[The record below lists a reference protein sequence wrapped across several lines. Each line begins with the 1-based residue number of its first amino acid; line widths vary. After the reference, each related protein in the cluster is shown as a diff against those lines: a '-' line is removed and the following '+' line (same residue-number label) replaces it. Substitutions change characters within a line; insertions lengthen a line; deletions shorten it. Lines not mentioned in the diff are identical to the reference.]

1 MRKLLQ
7 LICEKERLAKI
18 KPKLNYEVPPYN
30 QLYEAEW
37 GRVAVLTSS
46 SKGNCTYVEMEGT
59 KILVD
64 VGITT
69 IQVKKKLAE
78 IGVDIEDIQAI
89 LITHEHIDHIRAL
102 PVLMKKYKIPVWSR
116 EGTIDAI
123 KEKIDESLHGQLK
136 IMTDSSK
143 QLVVGFAGDLTFYGI
158 STSHDAESPCGYF
171 IQSGSHAAQVS
182 VFTDLG
188 FVTKEIQ
195 DALDISE
202 AIVLEANYDP
212 NMLDECSYAQELKDR
227 IVSNTGHLCNK
238 VAGNILTEL
247 GNTKKRT
254 VFLAHI
260 SHEANSPEVCYNT
273 IMEILKANGKLDN
286 FDIRLTK

>member
-78 IGVDIEDIQAI
+78 IGVNIEDIQAI

-116 EGTIDAI
+116 EGTIGAI
-123 KEKIDESLHGQLK
+123 KEKIDESLHEQLK
-136 IMTDSSK
+136 FMIGEADCPG
-143 QLVVGFAGDLTFYGI
+143 VGFVGDLTFYGI

>member
-7 LICEKERLAKI
+7 LICEKQRLAKI
-18 KPKLNYEVPPYN
+18 KPKLNYEVPPYS

-37 GRVAVLTSS
+37 GRVAVLASG
-46 SKGNCTYVEMEGT
+46 SKGNCTYIEIEGT

-78 IGVDIEDIQAI
+78 LGVNIEDIEAI

-102 PVLMKKYKIPVWSR
+102 PVLMKKYKMPVWSK
-116 EGTIDAI
+116 EGTIEAV
-123 KEKIDESLHGQLK
+123 KEKIDESLYGQLK
-136 IMTDSSK
+136 SMKDSSK
-143 QLVVGFAGDLTFYGI
+143 QICVGFAGDLTFYGV

-171 IQSGSHAAQVS
+171 IESGSHYVSVS

-188 FVTKEIQ
+188 FITKEIQ
-195 DALDISE
+195 ESLNMSE
-202 AIVLEANYDP
+202 VIVLESNYDP
-212 NMLDECSYAQELKDR
+212 VVLDECSYAQELKDR

-247 GNTKKRT
+247 DNTKKRII
-254 VFLAHI
+254 FLAHI

-273 IMEILKANGKLDN
+273 IMEILKSKGKLDN